1 MVQSAAGGMGRF
13 AFVSQRF
20 LDLTRLARETVT
32 ADPLSFFACIQ
43 PNDYWGWVRKSSD
56 MFAATNLQ
64 TVAN

>member
-1 MVQSAAGGMGRF
+1 MGRF